1 MPGLTRY
8 GYREVIGGFFE
19 FPTENAR
26 RILPGHIEPAELH
39 HGTSIFAMNVFDFTE
54 SMVGA
59 YKEAVMAVIVAPL
72 VKPGER
78 LPKSAFYPYLV
89 ATTTRAARE
98 HAIERW
104 HLPHWMSDVEI
115 GFEPGPGR
123 LTARVG
129 ADGAPVADMTIT
141 EHSWSPVSHL
151 YQSFMRDGDQTYLA
165 HITME
170 GKQSEHEDEKGLL
183 KLYDHPFNQ
192 QLVISEVYE
201 TPFRELWMLAAAKD
215 VEEKGALPVPLHLR
229 NAPTALMEKLGYGK
243 DYKYAHNYADAIVD
257 QEHLPKELAGRKYY
271 SPSESGH
278 EKEIKERLRSW
289 EQKKK
294 AEKG

>member
-54 SMVGA
+54 STVGP

-72 VKPGER
+72 VKPGEK

-89 ATTTRAARE
+89 ATTTQAARE

-115 GFEPGPGR
+115 DFEPRAGGT
-123 LTARVG
+123 TARVR
-129 ADGAPVADMTIT
+129 ADGAPVADLTIT
-141 EHSWSPVSHL
+141 EHSWAPVSHL
-151 YQSFMRDGDQTYLA
+151 YQSFMRDGEQTYLA

-170 GKQSEHEDEKGLL
+170 GSQSEHEDEKGVI
-183 KLYDHPFNQ
+183 KLYDHAFNQ
-192 QLVISEVYE
+192 PLQISEVYE
-201 TPFRELWMLAAAKD
+201 VPFRELWMRSGMQTFQPL
-215 VEEKGALPVPLHLR
+215 VELE
-229 NAPTALMEKLGYGK
+229 TA
-243 DYKYAHNYADAIVD
+243 
-257 QEHLPKELAGRKYY
+257 
-271 SPSESGH
+271 
-278 EKEIKERLRSW
+278 
-289 EQKKK
+289 
-294 AEKG
+294 